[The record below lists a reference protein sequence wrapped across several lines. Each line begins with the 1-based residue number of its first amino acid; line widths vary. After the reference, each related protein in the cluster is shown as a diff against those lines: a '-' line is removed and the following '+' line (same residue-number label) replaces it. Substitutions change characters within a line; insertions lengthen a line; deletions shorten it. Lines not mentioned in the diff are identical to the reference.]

1 MIKKY
6 KLLILA
12 LLVFIIIFAYIFA
25 IKGKK
30 THNKDIYEVGQMVY
44 FNAPI
49 QELAKE
55 YMVKSKEINIIATDE
70 QNVFYTYELSSSF
83 NSERS
88 VNWFDNQRNKNSGNI
103 QDGEYILRD
112 IDITSTATIIWDNVQ
127 IEEITGITGDNVLD
141 LVLDAPYNN

>member
-1 MIKKY
+1 
-6 KLLILA
+6 
-12 LLVFIIIFAYIFA
+12 
-25 IKGKK
+25 
-30 THNKDIYEVGQMVY
+30 MVY

-49 QELAKE
+49 QVLAKE
-55 YMVKSKEINIIATDE
+55 YMVKSKEINIIANDE

-83 NSERS
+83 NSERN

-112 IDITSTATIIWDNVQ
+112 VDITSTATIIWDNVQ